1 MLDIEGKNYILSTI
15 LNEITNKD
23 IKYENNTLYVGN
35 STGAVVDLMD
45 VCPPYDYAEKHSYSK
60 ESFEMEGNLYND
72 GFTMR
77 NYSKNYVVV
86 NLKNQF
92 SNISFDFGHVD
103 ASNNTNCTLNIYL
116 DEQLVKTIDKK
127 SDSMVSHENIPLNY
141 AKQLKFEFITSNDNG
156 IYGIGAI
163 KLQY

>member
-35 STGAVVDLMD
+35 STGEVVNLMD
-45 VCPPYDYAEKHSYSK
+45 ACPPYDYAGKHSYSE
-60 ESFEMEGNLYND
+60 ESFKMEGNLYND

-141 AKQLKFEFITSNDNG
+141 AKQLKFEFITNNDNG